1 MFKQILVAI
10 DGSAT
15 SNRGLNAALALASDQ
30 HAPVLLLHVI
40 DELSVIPPM
49 DTGYVPADYVDSAIE
64 GLREQGRE
72 VLDQAEKQARDQ
84 GVPFKSVLADSNGLS
99 VSHVILSQA
108 RKAHAD
114 LIVLG
119 THGRRGFRRLV
130 LGSDAENVLREA
142 TCPVLLVRAPEQ
154 AARHRAPRRAP
165 AAGKGKARS
174 KRAGVGVTQ
183 PAA

>member
-10 DGSAT
+10 DGSPT
-15 SNRGLNAALALASDQ
+15 SNRGLKAALALASDQ

-40 DELSVIPPM
+40 DELSVIPPV
-49 DTGYVPADYVDSAIE
+49 DTGYVPADFVDSAIE
-64 GLREQGRE
+64 ALRERGRE
-72 VLDQAEKQARDQ
+72 VLEQAGKQARDQ
-84 GVPFKSVLADSNGLS
+84 GVPFRSVLADSNGLA

-108 RKAHAD
+108 RKARAD

-142 TCPVLLVRAPEQ
+142 TCPVLLVRAPER
-154 AARHRAPRRAP
+154 AARRAAPRRAST
-165 AAGKGKARS
+165 AGKGKGKS
-174 KRAGVGVTQ
+174 KAADGGATQ